1 MVPSSESWPSSIETS
16 MAWPRPV
23 RSFTRSASM
32 MPKAAYMPAVMSAI
46 ETPQRTPWPP
56 ASPVT
61 LIIPLSAWRM
71 RSSAARSR

>member
-1 MVPSSESWPSSIETS
+1 

-32 MPKAAYMPAVMSAI
+32 MPKAAYIPAVRSAT
-46 ETPQRTPWPP
+46 ETPQRTPWLPG
-56 ASPVT
+56 SPVT
-61 LIIPLSAWRM
+61 LIMPLSAWRI